1 MEQQQLTSFQPL
13 PQTTLLTLK
22 SKKEL
27 SLTKKV
33 KKRDYLNDF
42 IGLWKNQ
49 YSAKA
54 KAITFVAFAII
65 TIPYIPVVSLISA
78 ALAGRYW
85 MIGFW
90 NGAIVKSNS
99 RVVALLK

>member
-1 MEQQQLTSFQPL
+1 MEQQLTSFQHS

-22 SKKEL
+22 SKRDL
-27 SLTKKV
+27 SLTKIV
-33 KKRDYLNDF
+33 KKREYLDDF
-42 IGLWKNQ
+42 IELWKNQ
-49 YSAKA
+49 YIAKA
-54 KAITFVAFAII
+54 KAIAFIAFAII

-90 NGAIVKSNS
+90 NGAIVKSGS